1 MNTPL
6 SRGDDIQCLAGEYVL
21 GTLSAASRAGVE
33 ARMANDAALRTAVEQ
48 WQETL
53 APLHALVEPV
63 EPSTQLWTRIESSVA
78 VQIDAAKASESFRR
92 AAQAESTPIT
102 TWWDSLRLWRG
113 LAASGLAATVLMGV
127 VVFTKLALPPAPGY
141 MVVLVGP
148 QDKSPGWVVQAGTNS
163 QQARLI
169 PLGKMEV
176 PGDKSLQFW
185 TKGDDWKGPVSLGLV
200 KPGQSLEIPLDKLPP
215 LQPNQLF
222 EITLEPYNG
231 SPLDRPTG
239 PILFIGRAVKI
250 I

>member
-1 MNTPL
+1 MNE
-6 SRGDDIQCLAGEYVL
+6 SADDLQVLAGEYVL

-33 ARMANDAALRTAVEQ
+33 ARMKNDAALRTAVEM
-48 WQETL
+48 WEEKL
-53 APLHALVEPV
+53 APLAELVEPV
-63 EPSTQLWTRIESSVA
+63 EPSPALWSRIESSVA
-78 VQIDAAKASESFRR
+78 AAATPRSVPASAKPS
-92 AAQAESTPIT
+92 SI
-102 TWWDSLRLWRG
+102 WWNSLNLWRG
-113 LAASGLAATVLMGV
+113 LAASGFATAAFMGV
-127 VVFTKLALPPAPGY
+127 VVITKIAQPPAPGY

-222 EITLEPYNG
+222 EITLEPYHG

>member
-1 MNTPL
+1 M
-6 SRGDDIQCLAGEYVL
+6 SRASDDIQQVAGEYVL

-33 ARMANDAALRTAVEQ
+33 MRMANDAALRTAVAL
-48 WQETL
+48 WQEKL

-63 EPSTQLWTRIESSVA
+63 EPSPQLWPRIESSVVA
-78 VQIDAAKASESFRR
+78 QTDAAKA
-92 AAQAESTPIT
+92 AAAAVRVVQIVRIPDAN
-102 TWWDSLRLWRG
+102 WWNNLRLWRG
-113 LAASGLAATVLMGV
+113 LAAGGFATAAFMGIMV
-127 VVFTKLALPPAPGY
+127 VSKLAQPPASGY

-148 QDKSPGWVVQAGTNS
+148 QDKAPGWVVQAGTNS

-200 KPGQSLEIPLDKLPP
+200 KPGQSLEVALDKLPP

-222 EITLEPYNG
+222 EITLEPYHG

>member
-1 MNTPL
+1 MNT
-6 SRGDDIQCLAGEYVL
+6 STDDIQQLAGEYVL

-33 ARMANDAALRTAVEQ
+33 ARMKNDAALRTAVEQ
-48 WQETL
+48 WQEKL

-63 EPSTQLWTRIESSVA
+63 EPSAQLWPRIEAS
-78 VQIDAAKASESFRR
+78 IDARPF
-92 AAQAESTPIT
+92 AQAATLPLPIADVPIT
-102 TWWDSLRLWRG
+102 AQVTNWWNNLRLWRG
-113 LAASGLAATVLMGV
+113 LAATGLAASVLMGFV
-127 VVFTKLALPPAPGY
+127 LVARVGQPPAPGY

-148 QDKSPGWVVQAGTNS
+148 QDKSPGWVVQAGTS
-163 QQARLI
+163 GRQAQLI

-176 PGDKSLQFW
+176 PGDRSLQFW

-200 KPGQSLEIPLDKLPP
+200 KPGQSREIALDKLPP